1 MQLTIGCDP
10 EIFLRKAGNF
20 MSAYGGVFK
29 GTKDKPEKVRQGAVQ
44 VDGMALEF
52 NTDPASTVQEF
63 SSNIETVLQ
72 QIRDKLDEDVEFD
85 TSCTVR
91 FDGDSL
97 FDHPLEAR
105 IMGCDPDYNAYTMQA
120 NPQPDE
126 DAPMRT
132 AGGHVHIGW
141 GEGMDSHEE
150 DCSLVIK
157 MCDVFLGI
165 PSVVL
170 DRDVERRSL
179 YGKAGAFRAKPYG
192 TEYRTLSNFW
202 VHSKELREWVF
213 HQSSTAFENALNVEN
228 IYKSIGCTAEDVQR
242 VINTS
247 DVETA
252 QHIIDKLGIR
262 MPSQ

>member
-29 GTKDKPEKVRQGAVQ
+29 GTKAKPEKVRQGAVQ

-52 NTDPASTVQEF
+52 NTDPASTAEEF
-63 SSNIETVLQ
+63 SANIEAVLQ
-72 QIRDKLDEDVEFD
+72 QIREKLDPDIEFD
-85 TSCTVR
+85 TECTVH
-91 FDGDSL
+91 FEGDSL
-97 FDHPLEAR
+97 YDHPLEAR
-105 IMGCDPDYNAYTMQA
+105 EMGCDPDYNAYTLKA
-120 NPQPDE
+120 NPTPNE
-126 DAPMRT
+126 DVPMRT

-141 GEGMDSHEE
+141 GTNMDSHDE

-165 PSVVL
+165 PSVIL
-170 DRDVERRSL
+170 DKNIDRRAL
-179 YGKAGAFRAKPYG
+179 YGKAGAYRAKSYG

-202 VHSKELREWVF
+202 VHRKELRDWVF
-213 HQSSTAFENALNVEN
+213 QQASTAFQNALNTEN
-228 IYKSIGCTAEDVQR
+228 VYNSIGCTAEDVQR

-252 QHIIDKLGIR
+252 QYIIDKLGIQ
-262 MPSQ
+262 MPKV